1 MPDPYSLAIEMTIS
15 RDGQVVWGGE
25 ASTAGLRRGIGEIAE
40 FLFRED
46 EFPGGVVLSTGTSL
60 VPDLPFTLIASD
72 EIRISIPE
80 VGELVNR
87 VVRGKAAALAGFLPG
102 LRRPGRW

>member
-1 MPDPYSLAIEMTIS
+1 VS
-15 RDGQVVWGGE
+15 
-25 ASTAGLRRGIGEIAE
+25 
-40 FLFRED
+40 
-46 EFPGGVVLSTGTSL
+46 FPGGVVLPTGTSL
-60 VPDLPFTLIASD
+60 VSDLPFTLIAGD